1 MDEFLILD
9 EKKLINEC
17 EKSPTKDQFYDDD
30 LWLKK
35 KKENI
40 LRIKFDKKN

>member
-35 KKENI
+35 KK
-40 LRIKFDKKN
+40 RKYSKNKIW

>member
-9 EKKLINEC
+9 EKKLIYEC

-35 KKENI
+35 TKRKYS
-40 LRIKFDKKN
+40 KNKIW